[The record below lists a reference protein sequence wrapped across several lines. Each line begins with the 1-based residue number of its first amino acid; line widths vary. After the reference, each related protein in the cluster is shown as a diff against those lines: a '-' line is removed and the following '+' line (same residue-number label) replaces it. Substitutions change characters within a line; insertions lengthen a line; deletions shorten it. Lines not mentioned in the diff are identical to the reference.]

1 MGNFTRGGAELA
13 RRYWFFAPVLLAMAA
28 FFASAGLRGP
38 SAAETEAHYL
48 SALSVTARAEPGYSV
63 ERRFAG
69 QVIARQDADLGFEQA
84 GLVAEVR
91 VNDGDRVQAGQ
102 LLAQLDTE
110 LLATEADQLRAQLDD
125 TQARQR
131 LNQSN
136 IERHQ
141 ALQAGGFAS
150 QQRLDELHT
159 EQQTLAAGLAALNA
173 GLARVQS
180 RMAKSQLRAPFDG
193 VVARRFVDQGTV
205 VNAGSPAFR
214 LQQSGTMEV
223 AVGVPVRFALQLSP
237 AQPARVWLRGEA
249 FETRVLSIGA
259 DVNTVTNTVNVRLQL
274 PPEARAFNGD
284 LAQLAVTEAIEQPG
298 FWLTNGAIADGLRG
312 RWTVYVLQAR
322 DQELYEVEARDVQ
335 IHHAEGDQV
344 YVSGALSDGEQLV
357 AAGVHRFVP
366 GQKVVLSQLPV
377 EAQLGQREPQ

>member
-1 MGNFTRGGAELA
+1 MGQFRGTASALV
-13 RRYWFFAPVLLAMAA
+13 RRYWVFMPVLLATVA
-28 FFASAGLRGP
+28 FFASVALRGP
-38 SAAETEAHYL
+38 SAAEAGVHHL
-48 SALSVTARAEPGYSV
+48 SALALTARAEPGYSI

-69 QVIARQDADLGFEQA
+69 QVIARQDADLGFELA
-84 GLVAEVR
+84 GLVAGVL

-110 LLATEADQLRAQLDD
+110 LLATEADQLRAQLAD

-141 ALQAGGFAS
+141 ALQAGGYAS

-173 GLARVQS
+173 GLASVQS
-180 RMAKSQLRAPFDG
+180 RMAKSLLRAPFDG
-193 VVARRFVDQGTV
+193 VVARRFVDQGMV

-214 LQQSGTMEV
+214 LQQAGTMEV
-223 AVGVPVRFALQLSP
+223 AVGVPVRFALQLSND
-237 AQPARVWLRGEA
+237 QPARVWLRGEA
-249 FETRVLSIGA
+249 YEAQVLSIGA

-274 PPEARAFNGD
+274 PPRARAFNGD
-284 LAQLAVTEAIEQPG
+284 LAQLSVTEAIEQPG
-298 FWLTNGAIADGLRG
+298 FWLSNAAIADGLRG
-312 RWTVYVLQAR
+312 RWIVYVLQAR
-322 DQELYEVEARDVQ
+322 EQDLYQIEARDVH

-344 YVSGALSDGEQLV
+344 YVSGALADGEQLV

-366 GQKVVLSQLPV
+366 GQRVALSKLPA